1 MPTTIVAGPDSSTA
15 EDVALAIAGNARTR
29 PVLVGPGSDAHRV
42 PAVEA
47 DLRRPESAAAAIRR
61 VVDAWGPP
69 EAVVVVPPSVPPRR
83 FQEVDPEL
91 WGSTLDGVL
100 TATMHV
106 SRYAAPA
113 LVRAGGGAIA
123 LVTWEVGP
131 GSGLVHAA
139 AASGAVHLMARALA
153 VELGPF
159 GVRVNA
165 VSAPP
170 GGVEAAVPAVR
181 LLLSPEAAYVTGEV
195 IGASSNGA
203 PTSGSASW
211 SAGWSGD
218 GVALVTG
225 AGRGIGAAV
234 AERLAREGLP
244 VAVNGLEPG
253 EIERTVAR
261 IVASGGVAAPFPADV
276 ADPRAV
282 DEMVGSVEDWRGPVR
297 VLVNNAGVLQ
307 MSPFLDMDLG
317 LWHRVLAVN
326 LGGVVNCARRVL
338 PGMCAAGFGRIVN
351 VASFWGLVGVAGAAH
366 YCASKGGIVALTR
379 ALADEVAEFGVAVS
393 AVAPGTVDTE
403 QLAADAAFA
412 GLSLAEMKERYAA
425 EAVLG
430 RIATPEEMAGIVA
443 ALASKQGG
451 AFNGRTLVAN
461 GGRRVA

>member
-1 MPTTIVAGPDSSTA
+1 MPPTIVAGPDPGA
-15 EDVALAIAGNARTR
+15 AAAVAHGIAPGTEI
-29 PVLVGPGSDAHRV
+29 VLVGPGAGAHDV

-47 DLRRPESAAAAIRR
+47 DLRRPESTAAAFRR
-61 VVDAWGPP
+61 VVDTWGSP
-69 EAVVVVPPSVPPRR
+69 EAVVVVPPSIVPRP
-83 FQEVDPEL
+83 FHEVDPEL
-91 WGSTLDGVL
+91 WESTLDGAL
-100 TATMHV
+100 TAAMHV
-106 SRYAAPA
+106 CRFAAPA

-123 LVTWEVGP
+123 LVAWEARP
-131 GSGLVHAA
+131 GSGLAHAA
-139 AASGAVHLMARALA
+139 AASGAVHLLARALA

-165 VSAPP
+165 VSAPA
-170 GGVEAAVPAVR
+170 GDVEAAVPAVR
-181 LLLSPEAAYVTGEV
+181 LLLSSDAAYVTGEV
-195 IGASSNGA
+195 VGASSSGA
-203 PTSGSASW
+203 RA
-211 SAGWSGD
+211 AGPAGGPGD

-253 EIERTVAR
+253 ETERTVAR
-261 IVASGGVAAPFPADV
+261 IVDSGGVAAPFPADV

-282 DEMVGSVEDWRGPVR
+282 DEMIGSVEDWRGPVR
-297 VLVNNAGVLQ
+297 VLVNNAGILQ
-307 MSPFLDMDLG
+307 MSPFLEMDLG

-338 PGMCAAGFGRIVN
+338 PGMGRAGFGRIVN

-379 ALADEVAEFGVAVS
+379 ALADEVAGCGVAVS

-403 QLAADAAFA
+403 QLGADAAFA
-412 GLSLAEMKERYAA
+412 GIPLAEMKARYARD
-425 EAVLG
+425 AVLG
-430 RIATPEEMAGIVA
+430 RIATAEEIAGLVA
-443 ALASKQGG
+443 TLASPEGG
-451 AFNGRTLVAN
+451 AFNGTTLVAN